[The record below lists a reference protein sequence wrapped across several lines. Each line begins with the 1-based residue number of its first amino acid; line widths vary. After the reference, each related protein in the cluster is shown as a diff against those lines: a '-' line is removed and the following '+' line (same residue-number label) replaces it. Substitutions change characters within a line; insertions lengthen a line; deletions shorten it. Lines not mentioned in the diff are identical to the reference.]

1 MPGRR
6 GRGAGLATVLLLG
19 AVVAG
24 AVGAAT
30 AGRGLAGRGKGGGE
44 DFDAALGFLRAFLP
58 PGEAERLPE
67 GYLEENVYA
76 ALEARGATPWAA
88 AVPWDTFLNY
98 VLPPWSVD
106 ERRDEWRAFFLESL
120 LPLVQGA
127 GTLEE
132 AAAFVNR
139 EVWRLPQFGGNITFL
154 ANQTPEIMS
163 PFQVIEA
170 QHASCTG
177 LSIFLVDALRAVGIP
192 ARLAGTPKWV
202 APPFQGGN
210 HDWAEVLLPE
220 GWSFADGGE
229 PSPLGFNHTW
239 FYPKPADG
247 QIPGGTNHSIFA
259 VSYAPSEGT
268 VTFPLSWNWGYSDV
282 HAYDVTKHYLP
293 APSAPASA

>member
-1 MPGRR
+1 MRA
-6 GRGAGLATVLLLG
+6 RGARGLRALGGFLL
-19 AVVAG
+19 AG
-24 AVGAAT
+24 AVLALGAAGGAAG
-30 AGRGLAGRGKGGGE
+30 AGRGLVEAEGGE
-44 DFDAALGFLRAFLP
+44 FQAALAFLQAHLP

-67 GYLEENVYA
+67 GYLEGNVYA
-76 ALEARGATPWAA
+76 ALQARAATPWAS
-88 AVPWDTFLNY
+88 AVPWDVFLNY

-106 ERRDEWRAFFLESL
+106 EHRDDWRAFFLVTL
-120 LPLVQGA
+120 LPFVEGSA
-127 GTLEE
+127 SLEE
-132 AAAFVNR
+132 AAQFVNQH
-139 EVWRLPQFGGNITFL
+139 VWTLPQFGGNITFL

-202 APPFQGGN
+202 TAPFPGGN

-247 QIPGGTNHSIFA
+247 QIPGGSNHSIFA
-259 VSYAPSEGT
+259 VSYAPGAET
-268 VTFPLSWNWGYSDV
+268 VTFPLAWNWENTDV
-282 HAYDVTKHYLP
+282 HGFDVTEHYLP
-293 APSAPASA
+293 PAGATS